1 MGPSAEEK
9 QRQLAL
15 IIVCRGTCRVLGGC
29 AILLSMRGQSGST
42 IVAKGDVGREPFSI
56 SNLCTAIG
64 GGLCL
69 GVGQGM
75 QGKGDDGHCK
85 WWLAFCN
92 LACLF
97 LKIKIKFK

>member
-1 MGPSAEEK
+1 MGPNAEEK

-15 IIVCRGTCRVLGGC
+15 IIVCRGMCRVLGGC
-29 AILLSMRGQSGST
+29 VILLSMRGQSGST
-42 IVAKGDVGREPFSI
+42 VLAKGDIGREPFSI
-56 SNLCTAIG
+56 SNLCKAI

-69 GVGQGM
+69 GVGQGI
-75 QGKGDDGHCK
+75 QGKGDDGHRK

-97 LKIKIKFK
+97 KKLR

>member
-1 MGPSAEEK
+1 MGPNTEEK

-15 IIVCRGTCRVLGGC
+15 IIVCRGACRVLRGC
-29 AILLSMRGQSGST
+29 VILLSMRGQSGST
-42 IVAKGDVGREPFSI
+42 ILAKSDVGREPFSI
-56 SNLCTAIG
+56 SNLCKAIG

-69 GVGQGM
+69 GVGRGI
-75 QGKGDDGHCK
+75 QGKGDDGHGK

-97 LKIKIKFK
+97 KKLR